1 MTTFLQGSHYIIFLL
16 YGKNLPQ
23 FESHSN
29 QHLDKIRYYNNI
41 YHFDR
46 HAFFIFYLQLLLVHV
61 AA

>member
-1 MTTFLQGSHYIIFLL
+1 MVKTSLS
-16 YGKNLPQ
+16 
-23 FESHSN
+23 FESHSS

-61 AA
+61 AARRAKFV